1 MLSKEKFIEYLTAIT
16 KYNEEVDKWI
26 NFFNTD
32 IFASPLF
39 IKASDLADIVVSY
52 LSDKNENIKDL
63 INWWLYEDVDKVL
76 HYKDKEI
83 SVKTIDELY
92 NYINKNHYDNKRN

>member
-16 KYNEEVDKWI
+16 KYNEEADKLSD
-26 NFFNTD
+26 FFEANL
-32 IFASPLF
+32 FESPLF
-39 IKASDLADIVVSY
+39 TKATNLTNIVISY
-52 LSDKNENIKDL
+52 LSDVNEYVEDL

-92 NYINKNHYDNKRN
+92 NYINENYYDNKGN